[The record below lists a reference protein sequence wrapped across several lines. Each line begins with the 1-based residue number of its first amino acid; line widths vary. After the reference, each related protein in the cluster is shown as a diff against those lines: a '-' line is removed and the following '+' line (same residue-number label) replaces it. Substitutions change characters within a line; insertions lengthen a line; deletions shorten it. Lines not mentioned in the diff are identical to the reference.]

1 MSKMINI
8 QNIYKNYNNKETRVI
23 ALNNISLSIDDGEF
37 VAIIGKSGSGKSTLM
52 NILGCLDTPT
62 SGKYILM
69 DKDVSNLC
77 ENELA
82 HIRNQTIG
90 FIFQGFNLIPNLTAL
105 ENVELPL
112 IYRNIKKSNRE
123 ILVKE
128 SLCKVG
134 LKNRMHHKPNQM
146 SGGQQQRVAI
156 ARAIAGNPPL
166 IFADEP
172 TGNLDQASSVE
183 ILQILK
189 QLHFQGHTLVLIT
202 HDNSIANE
210 ASRQI
215 TINDGKILA

>member
-123 ILVKE
+123 ILAKE

>member
-82 HIRNQTIG
+82 HTRNQTIG

-123 ILVKE
+123 ILAKE

>member
-123 ILVKE
+123 ILAKE
-128 SLCKVG
+128 SLCKVC

>member
-105 ENVELPL
+105 ENVELQL
-112 IYRNIKKSNRE
+112 IYRNTKKSNRE
-123 ILVKE
+123 ILAK
-128 SLCKVG
+128 
-134 LKNRMHHKPNQM
+134 
-146 SGGQQQRVAI
+146 
-156 ARAIAGNPPL
+156 
-166 IFADEP
+166 
-172 TGNLDQASSVE
+172 
-183 ILQILK
+183 
-189 QLHFQGHTLVLIT
+189 
-202 HDNSIANE
+202 
-210 ASRQI
+210 
-215 TINDGKILA
+215 

>member
-1 MSKMINI
+1 MINI
-8 QNIYKNYNNKETRVI
+8 QNIYKNYNNKETSVI

>member
-1 MSKMINI
+1 MINI

-123 ILVKE
+123 ILAKE

>member
-8 QNIYKNYNNKETRVI
+8 QNIYKNYNNKETSVI

-112 IYRNIKKSNRE
+112 IYRNIKKAIVRYSSKNHS
-123 ILVKE
+123 VK
-128 SLCKVG
+128 
-134 LKNRMHHKPNQM
+134 
-146 SGGQQQRVAI
+146 
-156 ARAIAGNPPL
+156 
-166 IFADEP
+166 
-172 TGNLDQASSVE
+172 
-183 ILQILK
+183 
-189 QLHFQGHTLVLIT
+189 
-202 HDNSIANE
+202 
-210 ASRQI
+210 
-215 TINDGKILA
+215 LA

>member
-8 QNIYKNYNNKETRVI
+8 QNIYKNYNNKETSVI

-183 ILQILK
+183 ILQILN

>member
-8 QNIYKNYNNKETRVI
+8 QNIYKNYNNKETSVI

-123 ILVKE
+123 ILAKE